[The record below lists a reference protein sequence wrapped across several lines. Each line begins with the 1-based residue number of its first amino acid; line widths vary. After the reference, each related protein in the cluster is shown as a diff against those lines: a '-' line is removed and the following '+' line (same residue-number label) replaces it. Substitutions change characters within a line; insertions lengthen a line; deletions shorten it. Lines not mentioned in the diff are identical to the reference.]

1 MARRKR
7 ATKKSSYRRRRMS
20 GVGAMGSQITG
31 ALYTIAGA
39 VAAGAV
45 TKFLPATMN
54 DKLKAAVPVVVG
66 IMLPKYLKGNVGAG
80 IGAGMVATG
89 GLKLVQSF
97 GILNGIGAYGGYGEY
112 GGYASNPNYKVQ
124 QVAGHYNNAGIMDTS
139 YMTPSIAGMDEEGC

>member
-7 ATKKSSYRRRRMS
+7 ATKKRTTRRRRMS
-20 GVGAMGSQITG
+20 GVGAMGSQVTG

-45 TKFLPATMN
+45 AKFLPSTMN
-54 DKLKAAVPVVVG
+54 EKLKAAVPVVVG
-66 IMLPKYLKGNVGAG
+66 IMLPKYLKGNIGQGV
-80 IGAGMVATG
+80 GAGMVAAG

-97 GILNGIGAYGGYGEY
+97 GILNGIGAYAGYQV
-112 GGYASNPNYKVQ
+112 P
-124 QVAGHYNNAGIMDTS
+124 QVAGSYNNAGLVDSS

>member
-54 DKLKAAVPVVVG
+54 EKLKAAVPVVVG

-97 GILNGIGAYGGYGEY
+97 GILSGIA
-112 GGYASNPNYKVQ
+112 GGYAGYQVP
-124 QVAGHYNNAGIMDTS
+124 QVAGNYNNAGLMDTS
-139 YMTPSIAGMDEEGC
+139 YMTPSIAGMDEENC

>member
-20 GVGAMGSQITG
+20 RVGAMGSQVTG

-54 DKLKAAVPVVVG
+54 EKLKAAVPVVVG
-66 IMLPKYLKGNVGAG
+66 IMLPKYLKGNIGQGV
-80 IGAGMVATG
+80 GAGMVAAG

-97 GILNGIGAYGGYGEY
+97 GILNGIA
-112 GGYASNPNYKVQ
+112 GGYAGYQIPAVS
-124 QVAGHYNNAGIMDTS
+124 GSYNNAGLVDTS
-139 YMTPSIAGMDEEGC
+139 YMTPSIAGMDEANC

>member
-45 TKFLPATMN
+45 TKFLPATLN
-54 DKLKAAVPVVVG
+54 EKLKAAVPVVVG
-66 IMLPKYLKGNVGAG
+66 IMLPKYLKGNIGQGV
-80 IGAGMVATG
+80 GAGMVAAG

-97 GILNGIGAYGGYGEY
+97 GILNGIGGGYS
-112 GGYASNPNYKVQ
+112 GY
-124 QVAGHYNNAGIMDTS
+124 QVPQVSGNYNNAGLMDTS

>member
-7 ATKKSSYRRRRMS
+7 ATKKRAIGRRRRMS

-45 TKFLPATMN
+45 AKFLPSTMN
-54 DKLKAAVPVVVG
+54 EKLKAAVPVVVG
-66 IMLPKYLKGNVGAG
+66 FMLPKYLKGNIGQG
-80 IGAGMVATG
+80 IGAGMVAAG

-97 GILNGIGAYGGYGEY
+97 GILSGINGGYS
-112 GGYASNPNYKVQ
+112 GYQVP
-124 QVAGHYNNAGIMDTS
+124 QVAGNYNNAGLMDTS
-139 YMTPSIAGMDEEGC
+139 YMTPSIAGMDEENC

>member
-7 ATKKSSYRRRRMS
+7 STKKSSYRRRRMS

-66 IMLPKYLKGNVGAG
+66 IMLPKYLKGNIGQG

-97 GILNGIGAYGGYGEY
+97 GILNGIGAYS
-112 GGYASNPNYKVQ
+112 GYAGYQVP
-124 QVAGHYNNAGIMDTS
+124 QVAGNYNNAGLVDTS

>member
-54 DKLKAAVPVVVG
+54 EKLKSAVPVVVG
-66 IMLPKYLKGNVGAG
+66 IMLPKYLKGN
-80 IGAGMVATG
+80 IGAGLGAGMIAAG

-97 GILNGIGAYGGYGEY
+97 GILNGIGAYAGYQV
-112 GGYASNPNYKVQ
+112 P
-124 QVAGHYNNAGIMDTS
+124 QVAGHYNNAGIIDTS
-139 YMTPSIAGMDEEGC
+139 YMTPSIAGMDEDNC

>member
-7 ATKKSSYRRRRMS
+7 ATKRRTTRRRRMS

-45 TKFLPATMN
+45 TKFLPITMN
-54 DKLKAAVPVVVG
+54 EKLKAAVPVVVG
-66 IMLPKYLKGNVGAG
+66 IMLPKYLKGNIGQGV
-80 IGAGMVATG
+80 GAGMVAAG

-97 GILNGIGAYGGYGEY
+97 GILNGIGGGYS
-112 GGYASNPNYKVQ
+112 GY
-124 QVAGHYNNAGIMDTS
+124 QVPQVSGNYNNAGLMDTS
-139 YMTPSIAGMDEEGC
+139 YMTPSIAGMDEENC

>member
-7 ATKKSSYRRRRMS
+7 ATKKRAIGRRRRMS

-45 TKFLPATMN
+45 TKFLPSTMN
-54 DKLKAAVPVVVG
+54 EKLKAAVPVVVG
-66 IMLPKYLKGNVGAG
+66 FMLPKYLKGDIGQG
-80 IGAGMVATG
+80 IGAGMVAAG

-97 GILNGIGAYGGYGEY
+97 GILNGIGGGYS
-112 GGYASNPNYKVQ
+112 GYQVP
-124 QVAGHYNNAGIMDTS
+124 QVAGNYNNAGLMDTS

>member
-7 ATKKSSYRRRRMS
+7 STKKSSYRRRRMS

-66 IMLPKYLKGNVGAG
+66 IMLPKYLKGNIGQG

-97 GILNGIGAYGGYGEY
+97 GILNGIG
-112 GGYASNPNYKVQ
+112 GGYAGY
-124 QVAGHYNNAGIMDTS
+124 QVPQVSGNYNNAGLMDTS
-139 YMTPSIAGMDEEGC
+139 YMTPSIAGMDEANC

>member
-66 IMLPKYLKGNVGAG
+66 IMLPKYLKGNIGQG

-97 GILNGIGAYGGYGEY
+97 GILNGIG
-112 GGYASNPNYKVQ
+112 GGYAGYQVP
-124 QVAGHYNNAGIMDTS
+124 QVAGHYNNAGQMDTS
-139 YMTPSIAGMDEEGC
+139 YMTPSIAGMDEENC

>member
-7 ATKKSSYRRRRMS
+7 ATKKRAIGRRRRMS

-45 TKFLPATMN
+45 TKFLPSTMN
-54 DKLKAAVPVVVG
+54 EKLKAAVPVVVG
-66 IMLPKYLKGNVGAG
+66 IMLPKYLKGDIGAG
-80 IGAGMVATG
+80 VGAGMVAAG

-97 GILNGIGAYGGYGEY
+97 GILNGIG
-112 GGYASNPNYKVQ
+112 GGYAGY
-124 QVAGHYNNAGIMDTS
+124 QVPQVSGSYNNAGLMDTS
-139 YMTPSIAGMDEEGC
+139 YMTPSIAGMDEANC

>member
-7 ATKKSSYRRRRMS
+7 ATKKRTTRRRRMS

-54 DKLKAAVPVVVG
+54 EKLKAAVPVVVG
-66 IMLPKYLKGNVGAG
+66 IMLPKYLKGNIGQGV
-80 IGAGMVATG
+80 GAGMVAAG

-97 GILNGIGAYGGYGEY
+97 GILNGIA
-112 GGYASNPNYKVQ
+112 GGYAGYQIPAVS
-124 QVAGHYNNAGIMDTS
+124 GSYNNAGLVDTS
-139 YMTPSIAGMDEEGC
+139 YMTPSIAGMDEANC

>member
-54 DKLKAAVPVVVG
+54 EKLKSAVPVVVG
-66 IMLPKYLKGNVGAG
+66 IMLPKYLKGNIGAG
-80 IGAGMVATG
+80 VGAGMVAAG

-97 GILNGIGAYGGYGEY
+97 GILNGIGAYGSSYAGYQV
-112 GGYASNPNYKVQ
+112 P
-124 QVAGHYNNAGIMDTS
+124 QVAGNYNNAGLVDTS

>member
-7 ATKKSSYRRRRMS
+7 ATKKRTTRRRRMS

-54 DKLKAAVPVVVG
+54 EKLKAAVPVVVG
-66 IMLPKYLKGNVGAG
+66 IMLPKYLKGNIGQG
-80 IGAGMVATG
+80 IGAGMVAAG

-97 GILNGIGAYGGYGEY
+97 GILNGIA
-112 GGYASNPNYKVQ
+112 GGYAGYQIPAVS
-124 QVAGHYNNAGIMDTS
+124 GSYNNAGLVDTS
-139 YMTPSIAGMDEEGC
+139 YMTPSIAGMDEAGC

>member
-7 ATKKSSYRRRRMS
+7 ATKRHTTRRRRMS
-20 GVGAMGSQITG
+20 GVGAMGSQVTNAI
-31 ALYTIAGA
+31 YTIAGA

-45 TKFLPATMN
+45 NKFLPTTMN

-80 IGAGMVATG
+80 IGAGMVAAG

-97 GILNGIGAYGGYGEY
+97 GILNGI
-112 GGYASNPNYKVQ
+112 PNDYSSYQ
-124 QVAGHYNNAGIMDTS
+124 TPTISGSYNNAGLVDTS
-139 YMTPSIAGMDEEGC
+139 YMTPSIAGMDEANC